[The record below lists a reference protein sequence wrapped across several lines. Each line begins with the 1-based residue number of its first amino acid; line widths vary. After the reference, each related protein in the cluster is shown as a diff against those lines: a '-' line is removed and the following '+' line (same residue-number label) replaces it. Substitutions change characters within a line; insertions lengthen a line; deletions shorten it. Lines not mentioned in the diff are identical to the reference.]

1 MNKKDI
7 ECRLWTVA
15 TLFPKTSFDYDNDGQ
30 LIIYTGEYD
39 PDEAFDPEHDWT
51 RKSNE

>member
-1 MNKKDI
+1 MKEYDYNHLLDTI
-7 ECRLWTVA
+7 TN
-15 TLFPKTSFDYDNDGQ
+15 LFPNASLEYDNDGQ

-39 PDEAFDPEHDWT
+39 SDEAFDPEHDWT